1 MSTEVSRKGAPV
13 RRTLARRNTM
23 AFPRELR
30 NAIPPQYDGRVLELA
45 SINCQAS
52 NTGLFGPLVE
62 LKLVVQETG
71 KRSDSFVVLMT
82 LQPEAARTLAATLT
96 ELAGQAG

>member
-1 MSTEVSRKGAPV
+1 
-13 RRTLARRNTM
+13 M

-30 NAIPPQYDGRVLELA
+30 DAIPPLHDGRVLELA
-45 SINCQAS
+45 SINGQAS
-52 NTGLFGPLVE
+52 NTTLFGPLVE

-71 KRSDSFVVLMT
+71 KRSDSFVVLMR

-96 ELAGQAG
+96 ELADLAV